1 MKKYLT
7 FILAMIICLSFAVP
21 AFAKEAEEPVAAVEE
36 TTQDG
41 SEPRVMLYSYKIKGN
56 SISPDKEK
64 DLEIVIKNYSAKK
77 AVHNIKLSLTEESG
91 DVKAKGT
98 GTQYVNVIGAN
109 CTYTWTVPI
118 VASKTAQTGEHKLSL
133 NVEYED
139 KYYSAYSATD
149 VISINVK
156 QSVALDYDSVQLPVK
171 VTQGNTET
179 ISPNIMNTGKSL
191 IRNCKLSF
199 DIDGLE
205 SGGVL
210 FIGEIPAG
218 ESATGSAN
226 LRVSDSKLGKVEGT
240 IKISYEDEFGKKY
253 SKTVKVSTT
262 IEEKKEVVDA
272 EEKEEEQKNPLWWV
286 FLLAGAVVG
295 GGIGLGIPAII
306 RSRKQRKE
314 DEMRL

>member
-1 MKKYLT
+1 MKKFLT
-7 FILAMIICLSFAVP
+7 FVVAFLLCLCFALP
-21 AFAKEAEEPVAAVEE
+21 AFAAEEE

-41 SEPRVMLYSYKIKGN
+41 SQPRVMLYSYNIKGN

-64 DLEIVIKNYSAKK
+64 DLEIVIKNYSSTK
-77 AVHNIKLSLTEESG
+77 AISNIKLSLTEDSG
-91 DVKAKGT
+91 DIKVKGT
-98 GTQYVNVIGAN
+98 GTQYVNRIGAN
-109 CTYTWTVPI
+109 CTYTWNVTLA
-118 VASKTAQTGEHKLSL
+118 ASKIAQTGEHKLAL

-139 KYYSAYSATD
+139 KYYSAYSSTD
-149 VISINVK
+149 VISLNVK
-156 QSVALDYDSVQLPVK
+156 QSVAMDYDSVQLPAK

-226 LRVSDSKLGKVEGT
+226 LRVSDDKLGKAEGT
-240 IKISYEDEFGKKY
+240 ITISYEDEFGKKY
-253 SKTVKVSTT
+253 SKKVKVSTS
-262 IEEKKEVVDA
+262 IEEKKEVA
-272 EEKEEEQKNPLWWV
+272 ETEEKEEEKKNPLWWL
-286 FLLAGAVVG
+286 FLIIGVAAG
-295 GGIGLGIPAII
+295 GGIGFGIPAII
-306 RSRKQRKE
+306 RSSKQRKE